1 MIAMLTTVQEN
12 VIYRGKIYLKGEQA
26 EIDAADKNLKYF
38 RQTNAP
44 PNQEE
49 VKLPPLGKQK

>member
-1 MIAMLTTVQEN
+1 MLTTVQEN
-12 VIYRGKIYLKGEQA
+12 VIYRGKIYLMGEQA

-44 PNQEE
+44 PIEE
-49 VKLPPLGKQK
+49 EEKLPPLKVGKK